1 MTTEAELKE
10 IRDLLIEL
18 NRKIE
23 GMNSLME
30 RSLIGCE
37 EPLPDEVEAT
47 KEYESNKKDKKLQLV
62 PWNSAKGSI
71 AIAAKSRFHRKESTE
86 TTFKVA

>member
-10 IRDLLIEL
+10 IRSLLVEL
-18 NRKIE
+18 NKKIE
-23 GMNSLME
+23 GMNRLME

-47 KEYESNKKDKKLQLV
+47 KEYESDKKDKKLRLV
-62 PWNSAKGSI
+62 PWKGAK
-71 AIAAKSRFHRKESTE
+71 E
-86 TTFKVA
+86 T